1 MDSLSVSQIQCT
13 VSAGSENWQTSLYP
27 VTMVSLESLQS
38 HIPIMTYYCMLH
50 FFQVISGFQLPK
62 PKDSKK
68 GEIIDPFI
76 KIEIH
81 GVSRDKQDQK
91 SSVIKNNGMF
101 VIASGYHIN
110 FIQ

>member
-1 MDSLSVSQIQCT
+1 
-13 VSAGSENWQTSLYP
+13 
-27 VTMVSLESLQS
+27 
-38 HIPIMTYYCMLH
+38 MLH

-101 VIASGYHIN
+101 SVACGDLIYS
-110 FIQ
+110 IQLGGLSFEKVYIYM